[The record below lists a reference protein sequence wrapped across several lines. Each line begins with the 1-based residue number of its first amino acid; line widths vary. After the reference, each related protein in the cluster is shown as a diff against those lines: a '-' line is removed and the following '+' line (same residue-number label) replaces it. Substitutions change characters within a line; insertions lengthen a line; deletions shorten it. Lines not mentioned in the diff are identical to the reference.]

1 MTAALV
7 PCASAL
13 TTMLPLAVPL
23 TVTVAL
29 AELPELV
36 TEVPNVVAPVNEML
50 FPIASSVGFAV
61 VLIRT
66 VLAPLACPVIP

>member
-1 MTAALV
+1 VTAALV
-7 PCASAL
+7 PCASTL
-13 TTMLPLAVPL
+13 TAMLPLVVPP

-36 TEVPNVVAPVNEML
+36 TAAPNAVAPVKEML